1 MAVFL
6 EPSGE
11 SKRGRAGEWLIWKG
25 PTTHPAS
32 VFAKRSRRSFARS
45 LAHSSILGVRRARP
59 AELQIC
65 PDSIWRDFSLRTAVV
80 EAAAA
85 VVADRIWLHMLAAG
99 CCVEGFLIYKPLLI
113 LLSGQ
118 GNFIFTLFM
127 RKTF

>member
-1 MAVFL
+1 MADL
-6 EPSGE
+6 E
-11 SKRGRAGEWLIWKG
+11 
-25 PTTHPAS
+25 
-32 VFAKRSRRSFARS
+32 RSRNAPSISICKTQQAFVRS
-45 LAHSSILGVRRARP
+45 LARSFIHLGGSALARP

-65 PDSIWRDFSLRTAVV
+65 PDSIWRDFSLRSAVA
-80 EAAAA
+80 EAAVA
-85 VVADRIWLHMLAAG
+85 VADRIWLHMLAAG

>member
-1 MAVFL
+1 
-6 EPSGE
+6 
-11 SKRGRAGEWLIWKG
+11 
-25 PTTHPAS
+25 
-32 VFAKRSRRSFARS
+32 
-45 LAHSSILGVRRARP
+45 LGVRPARP

-65 PDSIWRDFSLRTAVV
+65 PDSIWRDFSLRSAVA

-85 VVADRIWLHMLAAG
+85 AVADRIWLHMLAAG